1 MELRKQH
8 IFFKVEYSEA
18 EENTVIIV
26 EYDGER
32 MDPETVKDQLAL
44 TLVKN
49 AVSDINLETTEG
61 SRLPNCIFMH
71 IRP

>member
-1 MELRKQH
+1 M
-8 IFFKVEYSEA
+8 V
-18 EENTVIIV
+18 IV

-32 MDPETVKDQLAL
+32 MEPETVKDQLAL

-61 SRLPNCIFMH
+61 SRLPNRIFMH